1 MNALID
7 SVLFLNAKYPGMF
20 AVAASAF
27 KATAVFSMAWFM
39 VQVLAHRS
47 ARARNW
53 IWRLALVMLLALAAW
68 LVRPAQM
75 QDFGLTINVVDRT
88 PVRQDPPLVKLQRA
102 PAAMASDSS
111 KASEEETITV
121 QLHPTAPMPAADA
134 QKLATTPGWHVWL
147 RRLDDRVLFGWLLG
161 FGCLVGWKAG
171 RYWLGLSW
179 LARGSE
185 VPSSSILA
193 RCPQGLECRLSS
205 RISSPLITGWRRPVV
220 WLPVE
225 AIKWDEVRLRA
236 AFHHEH
242 AHHRRRDALWQVV
255 GTLAASV
262 WWWLPLG
269 WIALRKMKTEAEHA
283 ADDMTVTQSLTVPDY
298 AGALVQIARGAV
310 PGPRLGIAMA
320 ERCDLEH
327 RVRSLLRDNP
337 WRDKL
342 DALASTVMVIVM
354 IGMSTVVLVGCKT
367 KPSQYVSLAKLV
379 AGGRMVSS
387 ANTGPQ
393 YQDYLQDFY
402 GTIIETLESAEM
414 RRHALERVRALN
426 PDLKEA
432 DVDIHVTQNKGS
444 AIFNIAAIG
453 TDPKFTRVFLDALLD
468 EFRAFR
474 EQIRE
479 QQRNKALTAMAED
492 VVKREAANKEKA
504 AKLAAF
510 KKDNN
515 TVVLTNVQNQIPE
528 FLKQMTM
535 ERNRL
540 LLEMSDLELMEKD
553 VEGILIQHRL
563 TTSTDG
569 AATRTAS
576 GLTQAESDYLK
587 ARGELAVCK
596 VDIEVLTESKTPDAT
611 KLEEAMQRKARL
623 EKLMRVCLSEI
634 NESVKGRKVGL
645 DRRISLL
652 DSKITEFTNQANEV
666 GAKLAE
672 FSRLTKDF
680 EDSDKAYKEM
690 FDLVHKFQVNE
701 EMQGDYVSIME
712 RASAA
717 IEDVKPW
724 WSF

>member
-20 AVAASAF
+20 ALAASAF

-53 IWRLALVMLLALAAW
+53 IWRLALAMLLVLAGW
-68 LVRPAQM
+68 LARPAPM
-75 QDFGLTINVVDRT
+75 QDLGFAISVVDRT
-88 PVRQDPPLVKLQRA
+88 PVRQDPPLVKLQRT
-102 PAAMASDSS
+102 PAATASDLS
-111 KASEEETITV
+111 KSSEEDTITV
-121 QLHPTAPMPAADA
+121 QLHPAIPMPVADA
-134 QKLATTPGWHVWL
+134 QKLVTAPGWHVWL
-147 RRLDDRVLFGWLLG
+147 RRLDDRILFGWLLG

-193 RCPQGLECRLSS
+193 HCPRGLECQLSS

-225 AIKWDEVRLRA
+225 AIEWDEVKLRA

-298 AGALVQIARGAV
+298 AGALVQIARGVV

-379 AGGRMVSS
+379 AGGRMVS
-387 ANTGPQ
+387 NTGTGPQ

-492 VVKREAANKEKA
+492 VVKREAVTKEKS
-504 AKLAAF
+504 AKLEAF
-510 KKDNN
+510 QRSNN
-515 TVVLTNVQNQIPE
+515 IVVLTNRQSQVADS
-528 FLKQMTM
+528 LKQMM
-535 ERNRL
+535 LEKNRL
-540 LLEMSDLELMEKD
+540 LLELSDLELTEKD
-553 VEGILIQHRL
+553 VESSLAQRRL
-563 TTSTDG
+563 STTNPG
-569 AATRTAS
+569 VPENTAS
-576 GLTQAESDYLK
+576 GLTQAEWDYLK
-587 ARGELAVCK
+587 TRSELAVCK
-596 VDIEVLTESKTPDAT
+596 VDLEVLTESKTPDAA
-611 KLEEAMQRKARL
+611 KLQEAMQQKSRL
-623 EKLMRVCLSEI
+623 EKLLRLYTSEI
-634 NESVKGRKVGL
+634 TDSVKGRKANL
-645 DRRISLL
+645 ERLISSFDKKVEEL
-652 DSKITEFTNQANEV
+652 TNEASEL

-672 FSRLTKDF
+672 FSRLTKDH

-701 EMQGDYVSIME
+701 EMAGDYVTIME